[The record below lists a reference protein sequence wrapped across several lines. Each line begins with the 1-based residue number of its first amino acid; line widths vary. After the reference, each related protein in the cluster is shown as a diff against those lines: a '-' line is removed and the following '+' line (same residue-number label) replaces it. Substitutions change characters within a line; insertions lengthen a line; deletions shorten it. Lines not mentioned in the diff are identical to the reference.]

1 MGFSRVNNVQ
11 TRFDPNTMYLLA
23 IDPVRD
29 GYSPE
34 KAEAFFDK
42 FPERLK
48 AVGSVQSVAL
58 AAQAPFSIASGT
70 AQLSAAKDPH
80 NAARTL
86 RVVGRETV
94 GAGYF
99 ATMSERM
106 LAGREFTERDQRIE
120 AAEDGTNTVPSPAV
134 LNESAARALFGNANA
149 IGQRITEGKQSY
161 EVVGLVRDMKHGM
174 ADDDD
179 PASVIYLPLTRR
191 DFASPPPGGITIMV
205 RSNAGA
211 DALGGIR
218 REIASMDPN
227 LGIFD
232 VRTLAEHL
240 ELSRAYM
247 RVALDTYGGM
257 GVFGLILAAIG
268 LAGVTAYAVARRR
281 KEIGI
286 RMALGARKAQVLR
299 LVLREGVALV
309 IVGSALGFLGAMAI
323 VRVLSSLTSLFADSF
338 NVSVNDPLLV
348 VGAPLLLGALAMIAC
363 YLPARKSA
371 RIDPLKTLR
380 EE

>member
-1 MGFSRVNNVQ
+1 
-11 TRFDPNTMYLLA
+11 
-23 IDPVRD
+23 
-29 GYSPE
+29 
-34 KAEAFFDK
+34 
-42 FPERLK
+42 
-48 AVGSVQSVAL
+48 
-58 AAQAPFSIASGT
+58 
-70 AQLSAAKDPH
+70 
-80 NAARTL
+80 
-86 RVVGRETV
+86 
-94 GAGYF
+94 
-99 ATMSERM
+99 MSERM

-120 AAEDGTNTVPSPAV
+120 APEDGSNTVPLPAV

-149 IGQRITEGKQSY
+149 IGQRITEGKQAY
-161 EVVGLVRDMKHGM
+161 EVVGLVRDLKHGM

-179 PASVIYLPLTRR
+179 PASVMYLPLTRR

-218 REIASMDPN
+218 REIASIDPN

-309 IVGSALGFLGAMAI
+309 IVGSALGFLGAMAV

-348 VGAPLLLGALAMIAC
+348 VGAPALLGALAMIAC

>member
-1 MGFSRVNNVQ
+1 M
-11 TRFDPNTMYLLA
+11 
-23 IDPVRD
+23 
-29 GYSPE
+29 
-34 KAEAFFDK
+34 
-42 FPERLK
+42 
-48 AVGSVQSVAL
+48 GSVQSVAL

-70 AQLSAAKDPH
+70 AQLTAAKDPH
-80 NAARTL
+80 NAAQTL

-120 AAEDGTNTVPSPAV
+120 TSEDASNTVPSPAV
-134 LNESAARALFGNANA
+134 LNESAARALFGGANA
-149 IGQRITEGKQSY
+149 IGQRMTEGKQSY
-161 EVVGLVRDMKHGM
+161 EVVGLVRDMTHGM

-179 PASVIYLPLTRR
+179 PASAMYLPLTRR

-232 VRTLAEHL
+232 VRTLAEYL

-247 RVALDTYGGM
+247 RVALDTYGGI
-257 GVFGLILAAIG
+257 GVFGLVLAAIG

-338 NVSVNDPLLV
+338 NVSVSDPLLV
-348 VGAPLLLGALAMIAC
+348 VGAPALLGALAMIAC
-363 YLPARKSA
+363 YLPARRTA